1 MIIEAMIC
9 CGRTEAEI
17 AAAEVEARN
26 RLAFYGSTPSYRPV
40 LEAEGWEDLQ
50 PELNRLSK
58 EGQWAQ
64 MGNLID
70 DTMLRTLAVYG
81 TPAECAAGIK
91 ERFGD
96 VATRVALTMPQSDD
110 GSLAAEL
117 LSLLRGS

>member
-1 MIIEAMIC
+1 
-9 CGRTEAEI
+9 
-17 AAAEVEARN
+17 
-26 RLAFYGSTPSYRPV
+26 V

-58 EGQWAQ
+58 EGKWAE
-64 MGNLID
+64 MGDLID

-91 ERFGD
+91 ERFAE
-96 VATRVALTMPQSDD
+96 ATRVALTMPQADD

-117 LSLLRGS
+117 LSCLRES